1 MFRIVATGNPH
12 LKKLNETYRAI
23 AFKCRDGDRIGCHVP
38 NDPDKMKRPV
48 LSQAPALAASEIER
62 VIELVRGGRMPLD
75 EFGFDKPLPT
85 DMKGELLDVAQSF
98 AGVQGAG

>member
-12 LKKLNETYRAI
+12 LKKLNEIYRAI
-23 AFKCRDGDRIGCHVP
+23 AFKCRDGDRISCHVP

-48 LSQAPALAASEIER
+48 LSQAAALAAAEIEC
-62 VIELVRGGRMPLD
+62 VTESVRDGRMPLG
-75 EFGFDKPLPT
+75 EFGIDKPLPT
-85 DMKGELLDVAQSF
+85 DMKGELPDVAQSF